1 MFVKVKYDKIILISK
16 NYFSEKYIME
26 HEIKKLLW
34 DSLLLDNKV
43 KEKILNS
50 FQNMSKIKQVLLVT
64 MIKDASLY
72 QEKLIKWAIWNN
84 KTLIQEIQTSKS
96 IFIKEN
102 IGKNEQ
108 KEIEFL
114 DSNIDNLLN
123 NL

>member
-1 MFVKVKYDKIILISK
+1 
-16 NYFSEKYIME
+16 ME